1 MLATGVGQLGS
12 ASCQHLGLSRCLEQ
26 GTNAACGA
34 GSIPFVAVVS
44 AARMVPLDQ
53 LAQHAHA
60 GSDVDRGR
68 AERAVPQEGLQ
79 GPQVHAAVLQVGRER
94 MAQHVR
100 RHEREA
106 GGLRVLAHELA
117 QMGVAHA
124 HQRSGVHEHGIGLLL
139 ALRPRQKDVSSPAQ
153 VLLEPV
159 PGVLAVDH
167 QALARALAGHGDGAF
182 RTLELVQSEPHQLIG
197 PQACCIEQLEHRAIA
212 QSEGRCRVWRRQ
224 KALNLRLRR
233 RVGLR

>member
-1 MLATGVGQLGS
+1 MVATVLRQFRS
-12 ASCQHLGLSRCLEQ
+12 ARCQHIGFSWFSQQ
-26 GTNAACGA
+26 GKSAASGA

-44 AARMVPLDQ
+44 AAWMVPLDQ

-68 AERAVPQEGLQ
+68 AERAMPQEGLQ

-94 MAQHVR
+94 MAQYMRCHQR
-100 RHEREA
+100 QA
-106 GGLRVLAHELA
+106 GGLRVFPHELA

-124 HQRSGVHEHGIGLLL
+124 HQRSGVHEHGIGFLL
-139 ALRPRQKDVSSPAQ
+139 ALRPCQKDVSSSAQ

-159 PGVLAVDH
+159 SGVLAVDH
-167 QALARALAGHGDGAF
+167 QALARTLAGHGDGAF

-197 PQACCIEQLEHRAIA
+197 PQARRIEQLKHCAVA
-212 QSEGRCRVWRRQ
+212 
-224 KALNLRLRR
+224 
-233 RVGLR
+233 